1 MKKDSYVFFL
11 KNMASFARMDIRFFD
26 NGEETFSSLFYD
38 KENFIFNY
46 YKKTLFSLSDNT
58 PTIFDSSLGI
68 SFAVLPYKNSLTI
81 VGPVLTLPYEMS
93 SAASL
98 SHTSAFDGISTEDA
112 LNILSDMPYIPI
124 IKLTVFSDAIYSVLT
139 DNIISIRKTNDDNTT
154 NEPPQK
160 QNVLEKIDSITI
172 SYDFER
178 ALSTAVMYGIT
189 DKIGELVSPISPRSF
204 TGDIGIL
211 STSSLRQTQ
220 NMLEVLVTICSRAAI
235 SGGLPPSIAYSLSD
249 KFMIAVEKMPEQND
263 FSIGYELI
271 VAFTNAVKSYRLPE
285 SSNYIIKRAQKYID
299 SHLFSS
305 LSLASV
311 SSVLNLNK
319 NYLSSIFKRE
329 MGMTITEY
337 IACRKINYAKYLL
350 DTTELSLSEIA
361 YRLSFSSQSAFSN
374 TFKKVTSKTPKAFRL
389 SLK

>member
-1 MKKDSYVFFL
+1 MKKDTFLFFL
-11 KNMASFARMDIRFFD
+11 KNMASFARVDIRYFD
-26 NGEETFSSLFYD
+26 NGKEVFSSLFYD
-38 KENFIFNY
+38 KENLIFNY
-46 YKKTLFSLSDNT
+46 YQKSLFSLSDSA

-68 SFAVLPYKNSLTI
+68 SFVVLPYKSIVTI
-81 VGPVLTLPYEMS
+81 VGPILTIPYETS

-112 LNILSDMPYIPI
+112 LNFLSAMPYIPI
-124 IKLTVFSDAIYSVLT
+124 IKLIAFSRAINSVLV
-139 DNIISIRKTNDDNTT
+139 DKAVSIRKTDDNFSD
-154 NEPPQK
+154 EPTKK
-160 QNVLEKIDSITI
+160 QTESDKIETKTL

-178 ALSTAVMYGIT
+178 ALSTAVMYGMT
-189 DKIGELVSPISPRSF
+189 DKIKGLVSPTSF
-204 TGDIGIL
+204 TGEIGIM
-211 STSSLRQTQ
+211 STNSLRQTQ

-235 SGGLPPSIAYSLSD
+235 SGSLPPSIAYSLSD
-249 KFMIAVEKMPEQND
+249 KFMIAVEKMQEQND

-271 VAFTNAVKSYRLPE
+271 VAYTNAVKNYRFPE

-319 NYLSSIFKRE
+319 NYLSSLFKRE

-337 IACRKINYAKYLL
+337 IACRKMNYAKYLL
-350 DTTELSLSEIA
+350 ETTELSLSEIA

-374 TFKKVTSKTPKAFRL
+374 TFKKVTSQTPKAFRL